1 METES
6 MKDRNFR
13 GQGPNEHVLAF
24 CRKHWIAFFQRIVT
38 FGFFFILTLVFVAN
52 YALLKDFFSPGL
64 YQAFL
69 LIVGVLMIYYVHH
82 FFVKLIEHYLS
93 VVIVTDMRLILIN
106 KSAYFVND
114 KEFIDLL
121 NIQDVHKCQT
131 GFLQNIFNFGDLQ
144 IRLSMMSATGVE
156 LTHIPNPDYHA
167 RLINKARVA
176 YLEQQREYGGIK
188 IKTQDTS
195 EKMED
200 ETVENILKM
209 E

>member
-1 METES
+1 METDS

-24 CRKHWIAFFQRIVT
+24 CRKHWIAFFHKMVT
-38 FGFFFILTLVFVAN
+38 FTLLTILTFVFMAN
-52 YALLKDFFSPGL
+52 TQFLEDIFSPEL
-64 YQAFL
+64 YQAVT
-69 LIVGVLMIYYVHH
+69 LIAGTLMIYYVH
-82 FFVKLIEHYLS
+82 FFFLKLIEHYLS

-106 KSAYFVND
+106 KSAFFVND
-114 KEFIDLL
+114 KEYIDLL

-131 GFLQNIFNFGDLQ
+131 GFLQNILSFGDLQ

-176 YLEQQREYGGIK
+176 YLDLQREHGNIR
-188 IKTQDTS
+188 IREP
-195 EKMED
+195 EKK
-200 ETVENILKM
+200 VEEK
-209 E
+209 EEVE

>member
-1 METES
+1 

-24 CRKHWIAFFQRIVT
+24 CRKHWIAFFHNIAT
-38 FGFFFILTLVFVAN
+38 FALFIALTFIFMANTGFLENI
-52 YALLKDFFSPGL
+52 FSPGL
-64 YQAFL
+64 YEAVT
-69 LIVGVLMIYYVHH
+69 LIAGALMIYYVHY
-82 FFVKLIEHYLS
+82 FFQKLIEHYLS
-93 VVIVTDMRLILIN
+93 VVIITDMRLILIN
-106 KSAYFVND
+106 KSAFFVND
-114 KEFIDLL
+114 KEYIDLL

-131 GFLQNIFNFGDLQ
+131 GFLQNILGFGDLQ

-176 YLEQQREYGGIK
+176 YLEQQREHGIIRIREPQRK
-188 IKTQDTS
+188 
-195 EKMED
+195 
-200 ETVENILKM
+200 VEERKEI